1 MHKRITTL
9 LKELGCYPVPDY
21 VLAGLEQNALDSYLK
36 KTVNR
41 QLVVKLIGSGPK
53 PLAAGE
59 SAPPILATGA
69 KNKRVISILKD
80 LGCYPVPDHVLVGIE
95 ESVEAGLDG
104 YLKETVTLQ
113 LAGKL
118 LSAGPAAEARKSVAP
133 APKPASTA
141 VSPRKQTTNP

>member
-9 LKELGCYPVPDY
+9 LKDLRCFPVPDY
-21 VLAGLEQNALDSYLK
+21 VLAGLEQTVLDSYLK
-36 KTVNR
+36 KTVTR
-41 QLVVKLIGSGPK
+41 QLVVKLIGGAPK
-53 PLAAGE
+53 AGGE
-59 SAPPILATGA
+59 ADGAVASAT

-95 ESVEAGLDG
+95 EAVEAGLDV

-118 LSAGPAAEARKSVAP
+118 LSAGPAADS
-133 APKPASTA
+133 PKPAIQTPKTA
-141 VSPRKQTTNP
+141 QPTVAAKK